1 MVINTEQDNLI
12 ARKYFTK
19 KIEKKYNSYAYTTII
34 AHEKIF
40 NNTATQIFT
49 KKGPL
54 AFLPISN
61 FETSVVYSINGSLNQ
76 TEQISKLIHQYN
88 FKYKIKKI
96 NKIDVFKLKAIN
108 LRTYWK
114 DNILAFGDLLHKI
127 HPLAGQGFNMTL
139 RDINI
144 LIKIIENKIN
154 LGLALDK
161 SVCIEFEKKTKHK
174 NFIFS
179 NGIDIIHE
187 LFNLE
192 RKTKVKFISKSIKM
206 FGNNPLLNKFFT
218 KIADEGLII

>member
-1 MVINTEQDNLI
+1 LVINTEQDNLI
-12 ARKYFTK
+12 SRKYFTK

-34 AHEKIF
+34 THEKIF

-154 LGLALDK
+154 LGLPLDK
-161 SVCIEFEKKTKHK
+161 SVCFEFEKKTKHK

-206 FGNNPLLNKFFT
+206 FGNNPILNKFFT